1 MHVSSSGSLI
11 MDKSGVKPIQWDMGY
26 NSILKEPNYASQK
39 KKTGLRI
46 VTLQVCISDPMEQ
59 MKLHMDGSIRELSIK
74 IGLMASISFVEITSI
89 M

>member
-39 KKTGLRI
+39 KKNGAQNRYFA
-46 VTLQVCISDPMEQ
+46 S
-59 MKLHMDGSIRELSIK
+59 LHFRSHGTDETAHGW
-74 IGLMASISFVEITSI
+74 
-89 M
+89 